1 MIDESRTKS
10 VQSSVCFFGLFEKA
24 PPLERHQSSF
34 HKKRTSS
41 SLKKVFDDHHHHQKQ
56 QQQQHEEDDDDDDAI
71 DFYDYGFGEARSC
84 WCAFSFFSLFF
95 LCRRREWIH
104 TRSGRDVCSFEPFLW
119 PLESFYRVAD
129 RSWRRY
135 VSSLIFLCY
144 EHDSSSEQQ
153 QQQQQQQQQ
162 RAKDD
167 DDQGGEGRGL
177 VESFS
182 SSSSSKWV
190 RSSTPSTPI

>member
-1 MIDESRTKS
+1 MWGREPHKKRPL
-10 VQSSVCFFGLFEKA
+10 SVCFFGLFEKA
-24 PPLERHQSSF
+24 PPLERHQSSKS

-41 SLKKVFDDHHHHQKQ
+41 SLKKVFDHHHHHQKQ
-56 QQQQHEEDDDDDDAI
+56 QQQQQHEEEDDDDDAI
-71 DFYDYGFGEARSC
+71 DDYDYGFGEARSC

-104 TRSGRDVCSFEPFLW
+104 TRSGRDVCSEP
-119 PLESFYRVAD
+119 FYRVAD

>member
-1 MIDESRTKS
+1 MCASL
-10 VQSSVCFFGLFEKA
+10 VSSKKRRLSNVINH
-24 PPLERHQSSF
+24 RVT
-34 HKKRTSS
+34 KKRTS
-41 SLKKVFDDHHHHQKQ
+41 SLKKVFDHHQKQ

-71 DFYDYGFGEARSC
+71 DDDDYGFGEARSC

-95 LCRRREWIH
+95 SLSSSQRMDPHDEEWTRRI
-104 TRSGRDVCSFEPFLW
+104 CSEPFLW